1 MRWRFYRRGGAWAGT
16 RRDNVSFTN
25 DLSAT
30 GGGPL
35 HCLAVPRG
43 LWYGK
48 NVRLR
53 VENGKTE
60 GIVFR
65 FAGLKILVILGLVV
79 VWSSLGLGQGTP
91 IVIHD
96 AGLYFPDQPGNEW
109 TYQGR
114 ITEGVVNQIEDKTF
128 VNVSKVTGREKK
140 DGVMVTVF
148 HDTNPGDQGPTDSYY
163 VRDVA
168 GIRYYGSKPGTILEQ
183 QLIPYQI
190 VRFPLEMP
198 SSFQQLDRQSLNLG
212 LDLDRDG
219 QAETVDVRATV
230 SVGGQETVTVPSG
243 TYEQAIRME
252 AHMNLLVHLSGDG
265 TRISGFDT
273 MKLWLVKGVGLVK
286 YIERQ
291 MVPMVGAG
299 KDRLIEMTEELKEAR
314 LQGGTALLSRRNSAT
329 HGVLTRQPLNHEFF
343 QIPFSSGLGAHP

>member
-1 MRWRFYRRGGAWAGT
+1 MKSRG
-16 RRDNVSFTN
+16 RPPCRPS
-25 DLSAT
+25 
-30 GGGPL
+30 
-35 HCLAVPRG
+35 
-43 LWYGK
+43 YKIGK
-48 NVRLR
+48 M
-53 VENGKTE
+53 E
-60 GIVFR
+60 GIVVKIP
-65 FAGLKILVILGLVV
+65 GLKALVLLCLLVG
-79 VWSSLGLGQGTP
+79 WSSHGFGQGTP
-91 IVIHD
+91 IVIRD
-96 AGLYFPDQPGNEW
+96 AGVYFPDQTGNEW

-163 VRDVA
+163 VRDAA

-198 SSFQQLDRQSLNLG
+198 SSFGQLNRKSLNLG

-230 SVGGQETVTVPSG
+230 SLAGQEAVTVPLG

-265 TRISGFDT
+265 TRVSGFDT
-273 MKLWLVKGVGLVK
+273 MTLWLVKDVGLVK

-299 KDRLIEMTEELKEAR
+299 KDRLIEITEELEEAR
-314 LQGGTALLSRRNSAT
+314 LQGGTVLLSRCESPA
-329 HGVLTRQPLNHEFF
+329 HGVLARQPLNHELF
-343 QIPFSSGLGAHP
+343 QIPVASGLGAHP

>member
-1 MRWRFYRRGGAWAGT
+1 MGRTVVRFT
-16 RRDNVSFTN
+16 
-25 DLSAT
+25 
-30 GGGPL
+30 
-35 HCLAVPRG
+35 
-43 LWYGK
+43 
-48 NVRLR
+48 
-53 VENGKTE
+53 
-60 GIVFR
+60 
-65 FAGLKILVILGLVV
+65 GLKVLVLLGLVV
-79 VWSSLGLGQGTP
+79 GWSSHAFGQGPP

-96 AGLYFPDQPGNEW
+96 AGVYFPDQTGNEW

-163 VRDVA
+163 LRDAA
-168 GIRYYGSKPGTILEQ
+168 GIRYYGSKPGTILER

-198 SSFQQLDRQSLNLG
+198 SSFHQLDRKALNLG

-219 QAETVDVRATV
+219 QAETVDVQATV
-230 SVGGQETVTVPSG
+230 DIEGQESVTVPLG
-243 TYEQAIRME
+243 TYEKAIRME
-252 AHMNLLVHLSGDG
+252 AHMELLVRLSGDG

-273 MKLWLVKGVGLVK
+273 MTLWLVKGVGLVK

-291 MVPMVGAG
+291 MIPMVGAG
-299 KDRLIEMTEELKEAR
+299 KDRLIEITEELEEAR
-314 LQGGTALLSRRNSAT
+314 LQGGTALLSRRKSPA
-329 HGVLTRQPLNHEFF
+329 HGILARQPLNHELF
-343 QIPFSSGLGAHP
+343 QISFPSGLDPHP